1 MSPYRRNVMV
11 GVVVIGA
18 LVVLG
23 WMILKFGGQPMALF
37 TPARIPIHFL
47 CERADGLS
55 NGAIITYRGVSVGQ
69 IMTVNRGANDAPV
82 VVDGIVDAVPPL
94 PENLKG
100 VIRSQ
105 GLVGGGSVM
114 VLVTIDPQPKGELKA
129 DQQIVATYI
138 GLDILPPEF
147 AELAADLR
155 LTSKQFRESNVVT
168 HIDDQ
173 VQHIGQLVDSMQS
186 LVGDPKM
193 RKDLQDSMANLRETT
208 ATADKITQHLD
219 KFTDDL
225 DRMSKETSATINQAN
240 SSIQKTEGHVDDVS
254 KSMEERLVEV
264 SALLQQFQQIAQ
276 KVNAGQGTAGQLV
289 NDPQLYQSL
298 VATTQQLNA
307 TIADLKRLVEQ
318 WEQEGVSLKV
328 AK

>member
-1 MSPYRRNVMV
+1 
-11 GVVVIGA
+11 
-18 LVVLG
+18 
-23 WMILKFGGQPMALF
+23 
-37 TPARIPIHFL
+37 
-47 CERADGLS
+47 
-55 NGAIITYRGVSVGQ
+55 
-69 IMTVNRGANDAPV
+69 
-82 VVDGIVDAVPPL
+82 
-94 PENLKG
+94 
-100 VIRSQ
+100 
-105 GLVGGGSVM
+105 M